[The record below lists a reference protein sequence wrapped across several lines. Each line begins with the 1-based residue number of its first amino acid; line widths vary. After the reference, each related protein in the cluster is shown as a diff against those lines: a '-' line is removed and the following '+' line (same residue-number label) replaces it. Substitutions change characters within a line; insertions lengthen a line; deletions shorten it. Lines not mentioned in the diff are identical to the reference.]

1 MHGITTGS
9 AAEGKLDIRG
19 LKSDNRG
26 CQADAMPEYE
36 YASTHEETYASIKEC
51 PCTGLRARPPSAEVG
66 SGAWGVMQSLINDGS
81 PDKNAHPTLKH
92 LSGHSVRARVSGE
105 SPE

>member
-66 SGAWGVMQSLINDGS
+66 SGA
-81 PDKNAHPTLKH
+81 
-92 LSGHSVRARVSGE
+92 SGGDAVADQRWLTGQ
-105 SPE
+105 